1 MKLSFFN
8 FLFFNIQ
15 YKNNKIVRN
24 LSQNILNIKMKI
36 KDGFLIINKER
47 GLTSHDC
54 VKQIR
59 KFFNKKKVGHTGTLD
74 PEVTGTLP
82 IAIGSATR
90 FIQYLPQSKTYIGQL
105 KLGIR
110 TNTDDIHGSIINQK
124 NWPIINSEQLDRYL
138 NNFRGIIQQVPPKVS
153 SVHVNG
159 ERAYKK
165 SFNDEDFELLPREVK
180 VEELILM
187 KWDQNSGIAE
197 IKIKCS
203 AGTYIRSIARDL
215 GTILNSEGC
224 LLKLKRIS
232 ACGFHEQNS
241 IKISD
246 LKNDFLYSSELII
259 PTISALDHI
268 STLVL
273 TSKEEINS
281 WQSGRKIKFDLNN
294 FIKTSNFD
302 YKKPIKI
309 IDFERTLLGMGFLNE
324 EQTILNPKL
333 VLNAK

>member
-1 MKLSFFN
+1 MKT
-8 FLFFNIQ
+8 
-15 YKNNKIVRN
+15 
-24 LSQNILNIKMKI
+24 
-36 KDGFLIINKER
+36 KDGFLVINKDK
-47 GLTSHDC
+47 GCTSHDC

-59 KFFNKKKVGHTGTLD
+59 KLLNTKKVGHTGTLD

-90 FIQYLPQSKTYIGQL
+90 FIQYLPQGKTYTGQI

-110 TNTDDIHGSIINQK
+110 TNTDDIHGEIINQK
-124 NWPIINSEQLDRYL
+124 SWPKISDAKLDLYL
-138 NNFRGIIQQVPPKVS
+138 DKFRGIIKQIPPKVS
-153 SVHVNG
+153 SIHVNG

-165 SFNDEDFELLPREVK
+165 SLKNENFVLAPREVK
-180 VEELILM
+180 IEELTLIN
-187 KWDQNSGIAE
+187 WDQIHGIIE

-215 GTILNSEGC
+215 GVILNSEGC
-224 LLKLKRIS
+224 LLQLKRIS

-246 LKNDFLYSSELII
+246 LEKEKDKKNVENIII
-259 PTISALDHI
+259 PTISALNHI

-273 TSKEEINS
+273 TQKEEINF
-281 WQSGRKIKFDLNN
+281 WQTGRMIKVNIKN
-294 FIKTSNFD
+294 FTRTNSFN
-302 YKKPIKI
+302 YEKPIKV
-309 IDFERTLLGMGFLNE
+309 IDRRNNLLGIGFFNE
-324 EQTILNPKL
+324 DKTNLNPKL